1 MSSGIRIA
9 ISEKYKVI
17 AFFVV
22 AIVLATGLII
32 NVVYKASREL
42 EITYEI
48 NHLYQFYHFLLNKQI
63 DKRDLKVSRILY
75 RRLEDFLDDNY
86 YLYRLDNNKII
97 NTRTNQLQISPQINA
112 QTLEKTRLNEH
123 GGYLKQEGNIYTWV
137 MLPMTEDSDRLLLLH
152 KYKEV
157 DTGLLANVY
166 SRYFIIPM
174 LVFMWFMVWGVL
186 VLRYMQ
192 NRIIK
197 QRESLEYVAMHDVL
211 TGLPNRDL
219 FDDRLNHLIKM
230 SRREEVKFAL
240 VFIEMNNFKALNDSL
255 GYEYGDE
262 LLRQVAQRITNTLRD
277 SDTSAR
283 IAGDEFSLLVRNV
296 NESILTNVCNQVDAA
311 LKEPYVLFGSNVTIR
326 FSMGVATY
334 PTNGVDSKTLT
345 RNADHAMRDAGVN
358 GGGIQFCKERV
369 EHKHKNKNNVIE
381 MIRK

>member
-1 MSSGIRIA
+1 MLPGIRVS
-9 ISEKYKVI
+9 ISEKYQVI
-17 AFFVV
+17 AFFIM
-22 AIVLATGLII
+22 AIVLATGLI
-32 NVVYKASREL
+32 VSFVYKASREL

-48 NHLYQFYHFLLNKQI
+48 NHLYQFHQFLLNKQI
-63 DKRDLKVSRILY
+63 EKGGLNKSGVSD
-75 RRLEDFLDDNY
+75 RRLEDYLDDNY
-86 YLYRLDNNKII
+86 YAYHLNKNRIISAKTNN
-97 NTRTNQLQISPQINA
+97 PQQPPQFNLKA
-112 QTLEKTRLNEH
+112 LETTRLNEH
-123 GGYLKQEGNIYTWV
+123 GGYLKQEGRIYTWV
-137 MLPMTEDSDRLLLLH
+137 MLPMNGDSDRLLLLH

-174 LVFMWFMVWGVL
+174 LVFMWFMVWGIL
-186 VLRYMQ
+186 ILRNMH

-296 NESILTNVCNQVDAA
+296 NESVLINVCNRVDAA
-311 LKEPYVLFGSNVTIR
+311 LKEPYVLFGSNITIR

-334 PTNGVDSKTLT
+334 PTNGEDGKTLT
-345 RNADHAMRDAGVN
+345 RNADRAMRDVGIN
-358 GGGIQFCKERV
+358 GGGIQFCQERV
-369 EHKHKNKNNVIE
+369 ERKRKNKNNVIK